1 MYLKSN
7 HPAACD
13 GWGTC
18 FVFKWL
24 VQTFAVRQTDRQ
36 TDGQTTVL
44 ASSKQGA
51 HVHDHRLTIPQMLA
65 MVSCCWFAVSLE
77 PVVDGQKN
85 VTRNQFCV
93 YVGLWRNCLSSGQ
106 LLWLR
111 EIDSEDAVTTGYP
124 GVPKIIL
131 IIGLQT
137 DSDGKWTISFHEA
150 HKCAVIIAAPS
161 LAHSFCRKE
170 NPTSEISSIDW
181 KHSLWEQ
188 ATKVTLNKIH
198 LEAVSHFLNS
208 SNGLVQMVFS
218 FFFRCQEQ
226 SWNRHQ
232 LFLRMETR
240 NKRRAWEP
248 APAWVTSSCKL
259 QRSQKGWCLPGG
271 TVAPWW

>member
-1 MYLKSN
+1 
-7 HPAACD
+7 
-13 GWGTC
+13 
-18 FVFKWL
+18 
-24 VQTFAVRQTDRQ
+24 
-36 TDGQTTVL
+36 
-44 ASSKQGA
+44 
-51 HVHDHRLTIPQMLA
+51 

-181 KHSLWEQ
+181 KHSLWER

-198 LEAVSHFLNS
+198 LEAVSHPLNS
-208 SNGLVQMVFS
+208 SNGLVQMVFLFS
-218 FFFRCQEQ
+218 FVVK
-226 SWNRHQ
+226 
-232 LFLRMETR
+232 
-240 NKRRAWEP
+240 NKAEI
-248 APAWVTSSCKL
+248 VTSYSPEWKL
-259 QRSQKGWCLPGG
+259 ETNAGPGSQLLLGWPVAVNYSDHRKDGVCQ
-271 TVAPWW
+271 VAP